1 MAFEKF
7 SDLIAF
13 ISFPANV
20 YQVSIRPEAFQSPA
34 SKLIPSDDDGSISTD
49 ILCSDRDVPT
59 KMNSPTFLEQQSSLN
74 ADTDSLLINSTHT
87 LPTSPPFTFSIQG
100 NSFNVSS
107 TTNSMS
113 LVPITSPIITSST
126 PNLSFNFLQNPQS
139 VSSTCQLS
147 SANNKPTTPLSSSSP
162 ISLHLLGE
170 RNSPHNSTFASPL
183 KNNFSGLSLNNG
195 ECLQPHKPHKNH
207 FQCKSCRGVFK
218 PHPRPAVQPF
228 LSVPNSPADHIQ
240 SHSNLSYPERPQL
253 YSLLPTSHVPSDTY
267 SPASSSTTYYAT
279 STQPTPTKKQPD
291 LSERKF
297 HCPICERSYKSNTGL
312 KRHLI
317 VHSGERPFQCHYCFK
332 SFYRK
337 YVLTTHIDRVHN
349 KIFASSQS

>member
-1 MAFEKF
+1 M
-7 SDLIAF
+7 
-13 ISFPANV
+13 

-34 SKLIPSDDDGSISTD
+34 SKQIPSDDDDSILTE
-49 ILCSDRDVPT
+49 ILCGDRDVPAKT
-59 KMNSPTFLEQQSSLN
+59 NSPTFLTHQSSLN
-74 ADTDSLLINSTHT
+74 PDTNSLVINSTHT
-87 LPTSPPFTFSIQG
+87 LPTSPPFTISIQG

-113 LVPITSPIITSST
+113 LIPITSPIVTSTTSST
-126 PNLSFNFLQNPQS
+126 PFNFSLQNPQS
-139 VSSTCQLS
+139 VSSNCQLS
-147 SANNKPTTPLSSSSP
+147 STNNKPTTPLPSNSP
-162 ISLHLLGE
+162 IGLHLLGE

-195 ECLQPHKPHKNH
+195 GYLQPHKTHQNH

-218 PHPRPAVQPF
+218 PHPRTAVQPF
-228 LSVPNSPADHIQ
+228 LSVPSSPADNLH

-253 YSLLPTSHVPSDTY
+253 YSILPTSHVPSDTY

-279 STQPTPTKKQPD
+279 STQPTPTKKLPD

-337 YVLTTHIDRVHN
+337 YVLTTHISRVHN